1 MTTEIDRIIASE
13 FASLKAIRHDL
24 HRHPELFFKEHR
36 TAGIAAKEL
45 KALGAKV
52 KEGVGVTGVLGYL
65 PASDAAGN
73 TKPAVA
79 LRADMDAL
87 PIEEE
92 TGKPYASSVKGQI
105 HACGHDGHTTILIG
119 AARVL
124 SKIHRPRPVLFVFQP
139 AEECGGG
146 GDRMCRDGAMGGE
159 ATGGLGNP
167 VGCIYGLHGWP
178 TVDLGSVAS
187 KPGPILAA
195 TDEFVVRIHGTQSH
209 GAYPHQGRDPILTS
223 SYIIAQIQSIASR
236 NVSPLDSVVV
246 TVGAIHAGTAS
257 NIIPKSVEFI
267 GTIRTL
273 RRETRAL
280 AKRMFYS
287 IVEGVAAS
295 MQCRAEISW
304 EDGYPMTDNEPAL
317 TRGFFE
323 TADAAL
329 GADRVVRLS
338 EASMG
343 GEDFAYYGAFVPS
356 CFYQLGLK
364 PAHMDRYPTL
374 HQPDFDFNDDA
385 IPVGV
390 KMMALLATRD

>member
-1 MTTEIDRIIASE
+1 S
-13 FASLKAIRHDL
+13 
-24 HRHPELFFKEHR
+24 
-36 TAGIAAKEL
+36 
-45 KALGAKV
+45 
-52 KEGVGVTGVLGYL
+52 
-65 PASDAAGN
+65 
-73 TKPAVA
+73 
-79 LRADMDAL
+79 
-87 PIEEE
+87 
-92 TGKPYASSVKGQI
+92 
-105 HACGHDGHTTILIG
+105 
-119 AARVL
+119 
-124 SKIHRPRPVLFVFQP
+124 
-139 AEECGGG
+139 
-146 GDRMCRDGAMGGE
+146 
-159 ATGGLGNP
+159 
-167 VGCIYGLHGWP
+167 
-178 TVDLGSVAS
+178 
-187 KPGPILAA
+187 
-195 TDEFVVRIHGTQSH
+195 DEFVVRLLGTQSH

-280 AKRMFYS
+280 AKRMFSS

-295 MQCRAEISW
+295 LPCRAEISW